1 MTAARHYLAD
11 EVVHTDPHA
20 VHNVLPS
27 RDEAATARLAWEAAV
42 DQLVRP
48 GLHVVRRANGTTE
61 TAEVLT
67 LLRQV
72 EEAVLPGSAVSGRPS
87 QGSRPPA
94 SLGALSLLASI
105 RSEVRQCCR
114 THGHEPWSTL
124 AEQVR
129 AWGEHAEHW
138 QHAAPD
144 YVVWAA
150 EQSTRWVAQARQLL
164 DPEPRL
170 PLRGR
175 ACPVCRVDVVQV
187 WSDDEGDFVRRP
199 ALRIDAEQVEAVCA
213 ACGQRWGLD
222 VWAQL
227 NTMLDQQL
235 THETLAVTGIT
246 DADTPK

>member
-1 MTAARHYLAD
+1 MTAARLFIAD
-11 EVVHTDPHA
+11 EVAHPDAHDLYRA
-20 VHNVLPS
+20 MPS
-27 RDEAATARLAWEAAV
+27 RDEAATARLAWEVAV

-48 GLHVVRRANGTTE
+48 GLHTVHRANGTTE

-72 EEAVLPGSAVSGRPS
+72 EEAVLPGSAVTGKPS

-105 RSEVRQCCR
+105 RREVRQCCR
-114 THGHEPWSTL
+114 THDHPQWTTL
-124 AEQVR
+124 TEQVR
-129 AWGEHAEHW
+129 AWAEHAEHW

-150 EQSTRWVAQARQLL
+150 EESTRWVAQARQLL

-187 WSDDEGDFVRRP
+187 WSDDEGDYVRRP

-227 NTMLDQQL
+227 NTLLDQQL

-246 DADTPK
+246 HGDDAE

>member
-1 MTAARHYLAD
+1 MTAARLYSAD
-11 EVVHTDPHA
+11 EVVHLDDPA
-20 VHNVLPS
+20 VHRVVPS
-27 RDEAATARLAWEAAV
+27 RDEAATARLAWEVAV
-42 DQLVRP
+42 DQLVQP
-48 GLHVVRRANGTTE
+48 GQHTVRRANGTTE
-61 TAEVLT
+61 TAEVLP

-72 EEAVLPGSAVSGRPS
+72 EEAVLPGSAASGRPS

-105 RSEVRQCCR
+105 RGEVRQCCR
-114 THGHEPWSTL
+114 THGHEQWSTL
-124 AEQVR
+124 TEQVR
-129 AWGEHAEHW
+129 AWGEHAEDW
-138 QHAAPD
+138 QHRAPD

-150 EQSTRWVAQARQLL
+150 EESTRWVAQARQLL

-246 DADTPK
+246 HADATA

>member
-1 MTAARHYLAD
+1 MTAARQFIAD
-11 EVVHTDPHA
+11 EVVHTDTDS
-20 VHNVLPS
+20 VHTVVPS
-27 RDEAATARLAWEAAV
+27 RDEAATARLSWEVAV

-105 RSEVRQCCR
+105 RREVRQCCR
-114 THGHEPWSTL
+114 THGHTAWATL
-124 AEQVR
+124 AEQVQ
-129 AWGEHAEHW
+129 AWGEHAGYW

-150 EQSTRWVAQARQLL
+150 QESTRWVAQARQIL

-175 ACPVCRVDVVQV
+175 ACPVCRVDVVQA

-235 THETLAVTGIT
+235 AHETLAVTGIT
-246 DADTPK
+246 HGDSSA